1 MRVLFLL
8 CLIALAQVPAALAR
22 TTTVTQEQ
30 ASGMFSQANAA
41 YQAGKIDEAAEQY
54 RSLVGSG
61 YDDAMVLFNLGTAE
75 ARLGNRGLAT
85 VYLLK
90 AAEKAPRNADIRFN
104 LRKVQLADSPEEP
117 EPGAEP
123 VLFRGDPLSRVMY
136 YFTFSEWVFALWL
149 ALTVT
154 ALSILLLVA
163 LKASPRS
170 AGVLRSVIWAGAGVS
185 LLVLIPL
192 LYRGYQRSLHQ
203 AIVVQEATL
212 HSGPSDR
219 YTENGKLT
227 EGDVVKTRT
236 RDLDGYSQ
244 VELATGQVGYVLEES
259 IMAL

>member
-8 CLIALAQVPAALAR
+8 CLATLVQISAASAR
-22 TTTVTQEQ
+22 STTVTQEQ
-30 ASGMFSQANAA
+30 ASGLFSQANAA

-85 VYLLK
+85 AYLLK

-104 LRKVQLADSPEEP
+104 LRKVQLADTAQETEAD
-117 EPGAEP
+117 AEP
-123 VLFRGDPLSRVMY
+123 VLFRGDPWSRVAY
-136 YFTFSEWVFALWL
+136 YFTFGEWVLALWL
-149 ALTVT
+149 ALTLT
-154 ALSILLLVA
+154 AFSILLLVT
-163 LKASPRS
+163 LKAAPRY
-170 AGVLRSVIWAGAGVS
+170 AGILRTVIWAGAGAS
-185 LLVLIPL
+185 LLLLVPV

-203 AIVVQEATL
+203 AIAVQEATL

-219 YTENGKLT
+219 YTENGKLA

-244 VELATGQVGYVLEES
+244 VELATGQVGYVLEGS
-259 IMAL
+259 LMGL